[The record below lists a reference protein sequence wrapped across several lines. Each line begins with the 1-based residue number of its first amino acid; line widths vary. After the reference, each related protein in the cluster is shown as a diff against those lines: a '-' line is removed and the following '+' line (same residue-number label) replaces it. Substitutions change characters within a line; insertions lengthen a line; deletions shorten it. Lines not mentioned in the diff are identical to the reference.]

1 MSFRLFGVRV
11 FLALMLAAVAL
22 SGARAQVVL
31 SQPGYVSSEFVADN
45 PPTLSSHASTIVE
58 SDGVLMSAWFGGTR
72 ERARDV
78 SIWFS
83 MQSTNGTAWSEPVEV
98 ANGVHDNV
106 RIRYPCWNPV
116 LFKPTKGPLTL
127 FYKEGPSPESWWG
140 MVKVSED
147 NGLTWSQPRKL
158 GAGLIGPVR
167 SKPIEIHNSWLLL
180 PSSTEHEGWATHM
193 ERVKSPMKGEWFKG
207 PRLNSTLDYA
217 AIQPT
222 LLQHPDG
229 RIQALCRTK
238 NGKITE
244 MWSENNGATWT
255 RMKATHLP
263 NPNSA
268 VEGVTLRDD
277 RGFVLIYN
285 HSEEGRDALHVA
297 TSQDGRK
304 WNAALV
310 LEQEAGAEF
319 SYPAAIQTED
329 GKVHVTYT
337 WKRQRIRHAV
347 LDPMR
352 FNTAPIVNGQ
362 WPR

>member
-1 MSFRLFGVRV
+1 MIFRSFAVRSFLTV
-11 FLALMLAAVAL
+11 TALALVF
-22 SGARAQVVL
+22 ARAAFAQTGG
-31 SQPGYVSSEFVADN
+31 PGFLLSEFVADN
-45 PPTLSSHASTIVE
+45 PPTISSHASTIVE
-58 SDGVLMSAWFGGTR
+58 SDGVLMSAWFGGSR

-78 SIWFS
+78 SIWLS
-83 MQSTNGTAWSEPVEV
+83 QMTTNGWSEPVEV
-98 ANGVHDNV
+98 ANGVHDNIRV
-106 RIRYPCWNPV
+106 RYPCWNPV

-140 MVKVSED
+140 MVKTSDD
-147 NGLTWSQPRKL
+147 NGITWSNARKL
-158 GAGLIGPVR
+158 PRGMVGPVR
-167 SKPIEIHNSWLLL
+167 SKPVEIHNGFILC
-180 PSSTEHEGWATHM
+180 PSSTEDEGWAVHM
-193 ERVKSPMKGEWFKG
+193 ERVKHPLKSEWFKG
-207 PRLNSTLDYA
+207 PRLNNTMDFA

-222 LLQHPDG
+222 LLQHEDG

-244 MWSENNGATWT
+244 MWTENNGATWT

-268 VEGVTLRDD
+268 VEAVTLADN

-285 HSEEGRDALHVA
+285 HSETSRDTLHVA

-310 LEQEAGAEF
+310 LESETGAEF
-319 SYPAAIQTED
+319 SYPAAIQSAD

-337 WKRQRIRHAV
+337 WKRQKIRHVV
-347 LDPMR
+347 LDPVR
-352 FNTAPIVNGQ
+352 FNTTPIIDGH